1 MLQPLP
7 PNQGQGQ
14 GQPTECCP
22 NHIPL
27 PLPLP
32 RPARNLAPTC
42 FLPTRASGDGR
53 ECYAEGVRPQPRQ
66 WGREQAENDFL
77 ASEGTPRGVFA
88 YDGFAQ
94 SGASDQA
101 TQGMWLW
108 FDGAQFWQGASNGMP
123 VGGLYAHWASASPS
137 GNGNKPCSGML
148 SVGTW
153 QDRSC
158 TALDS
163 FICEAP

>member
-1 MLQPLP
+1 L
-7 PNQGQGQ
+7 
-14 GQPTECCP
+14 
-22 NHIPL
+22 NH
-27 PLPLP
+27 
-32 RPARNLAPTC
+32 T
-42 FLPTRASGDGR
+42 S
-53 ECYAEGVRPQPRQ
+53 AEKQCETQSMHLVRIDSQT
-66 WGREQAENDFL
+66 ENDFL

-94 SGASDQA
+94 IGASDQA

-108 FDGAQFWQGASNGMP
+108 FDGTQFWQGASNGTA
-123 VGGLYAHWASASPS
+123 VGGLYAHWANASPT
-137 GNGNKPCSGML
+137 GNSIKTCGGML
-148 SVGTW
+148 SAGTW